1 MNTGW
6 NLRVYFLNLVQS
18 ITLLKMS
25 FVKNYFSFGILCML
39 GLNNLYAQIPKLE
52 SLELWYNKPAKDWN
66 EALPIGNG
74 RLGAM
79 IFGHPSQEL
88 IQLNESTLW
97 TGGPVNPNP
106 NPAAYNYLSQ
116 VRSALFA
123 DSIPKAF
130 SLLKKMQGPTSEMYQ
145 PLGDILIQQ
154 ELGGEIKNYKRSLNI
169 EEALVNTTFEVNNV
183 KYTRQMFSSFPDQVM
198 ILKISASKAKALNF
212 SISNTHLLAHTSFVN
227 NQNELVLQGKA
238 SIQSSDRR
246 NPKPIIFKDD
256 ESCKGMRFEWRI
268 KILKNDGIMG
278 ASDSTITVK
287 NATEVIFAIVAETS
301 FNGVDK
307 CPDSE
312 GKDEKL
318 AVQKDLE
325 RLQGKGF
332 EELLKS
338 HLVNYSSFFN
348 RSSLQINGESYP
360 ELPTNERLSRYK
372 TGKPDIGLEKLYY
385 QFGRY
390 LLISSSRAGS
400 PPANLQGIW
409 NPLLTPPWRSNYT
422 TNINLQMN
430 YWPAE
435 MTNLSELT
443 QPLIAQI
450 QNMAK
455 NGVATA
461 ANYYKMKG
469 WAAHHNSDIWAL
481 TNPVGDGEGDPR
493 WANWALGS
501 AWLSQHLYEHYRFT
515 KDKEYLKNVAYP
527 LMKSAAGFCQDWLVE
542 YKGELVTAPSTSPEN
557 TYLHPAGYKGA
568 VTIASAMDMEIIW
581 DLFTNVIEAAKFLKT
596 DKDLIDT
603 LEMQRAKLHPLKI
616 GKKGNLMEWY
626 GDWEDEDPK
635 HRHVSQLFGLHPGR
649 EISPLLDQKL
659 ANAAKQTLIGRGDGG
674 TGWSKAWKINFW
686 ARLLD
691 GDHAYLMFQELLK
704 TSTLNN
710 LFDTHPPFQ
719 IDGNFGATA
728 GVTEMLLQSQ
738 LDKIQLLP
746 ALPNAWVTGSVKGLV
761 ARGNFVVDMSWN
773 NNELQNAEI
782 LSRSGEDCQL
792 LTLLPVKLA
801 GVNVFSKPVIINN
814 QTYHSLSFK
823 TKKDKKYLIL
833 KK

>member
-1 MNTGW
+1 MI
-6 NLRVYFLNLVQS
+6 VFLS
-18 ITLLKMS
+18 
-25 FVKNYFSFGILCML
+25 
-39 GLNNLYAQIPKLE
+39 GLSLIYGQTQKKE
-52 SLELWYNKPAKDWN
+52 SLELWYNKPAKDWD

-79 IFGHPSQEL
+79 IFGNTSDEL
-88 IQLNESTLW
+88 IQLNEATLW

-106 NPAAYNYLSQ
+106 NLSAYQYLPQ

-123 DSIPKAF
+123 DSIPKAV
-130 SLLKKMQGPTSEMYQ
+130 SLLKKIQGPNTNMYQ
-145 PLGDILIQQ
+145 PLGDILIHQVIK
-154 ELGGEIKNYKRSLNI
+154 GEVKNYKRSLNI
-169 EEALVNTTFEVNNV
+169 EKAMATTTFEVDGV
-183 KYTRQMFSSFPDQVM
+183 QYTREMFSSFPDQVM
-198 ILKISASKAKALNF
+198 ILRITANKAKALNF
-212 SISNTHLLAHTSFVN
+212 SVSNTHLLAHTSFVN
-227 NQNELVLQGKA
+227 KNQELVLQGKA
-238 SIQSSDRR
+238 RIESDERR
-246 NPKPIIFKDD
+246 VPKPIVFKDD
-256 ESCKGMRFEWRI
+256 ESCKGMRFEWRV
-268 KILKNDGIMG
+268 KVLKNDGELSG
-278 ASDSTITVK
+278 KDSTLNFS
-287 NATEVIFAIVAETS
+287 NATSVLLAIAAETS
-301 FNGVDK
+301 FNGIDK
-307 CPDSE
+307 CPDSD

-318 AVQKDLE
+318 AVTQDLN
-325 RLQGKGF
+325 KIASKKY

-338 HLVNYSSFFN
+338 HFTDYTSFFN
-348 RSSLQINGESYP
+348 RLFFQIVGESHP
-360 ELPTNERLSRYK
+360 ELATDLRLQKYK
-372 TGKPDIGLEKLYY
+372 DGQADVGLEKLYY

-409 NPLLTPPWRSNYT
+409 NPLLRPSWRSNYT

-435 MTNLSELT
+435 ITNLSELT
-443 QPLIAQI
+443 QPLITQI
-450 QNMAK
+450 GYMAK
-455 NGVATA
+455 NGTATA

-469 WAAHHNSDIWAL
+469 WVVHHNSDLWGQ
-481 TNPVGDGEGDPR
+481 TNPVGEGGGDPK

-515 KDKEYLKNVAYP
+515 KDEKYLKEVAYP
-527 LMKSAAGFCQDWLVE
+527 LMKSAADFCQDWLIE

-557 TYLHPAGYKGA
+557 IYLHPSGFKGA

-581 DLFTNVIEAAKFLKT
+581 DLFTNVIEAAKVLNT
-596 DKDLIDT
+596 DQALIVT
-603 LEMQRAKLHPLKI
+603 LTKKRAMLHPLGI

-626 GDWEDEDPK
+626 GDWEDEDTK

-659 ANAAKQTLIGRGDGG
+659 ANAAKETLLGRGDGG

-691 GDHAYLMFQELLK
+691 GNHSYLMYQELLK
-704 TSTLNN
+704 TSTMNN

-738 LDKIQLLP
+738 LEYVQLLP
-746 ALPNAWVTGSVKGLV
+746 ALPKAWANGEIKGLV
-761 ARGNFVVDMSWN
+761 ARGNFVVNMNWR
-773 NNELQNAEI
+773 NEELLTAEI
-782 LSRSGEDCQL
+782 VSKSGIDCNL
-792 LTLLPVKLA
+792 LTKTPVLLKDRKLSSTPILIN
-801 GVNVFSKPVIINN
+801 GVL
-814 QTYHSLSFK
+814 YHHLKFK
-823 TKKDKKYLIL
+823 TEIGKKYYIV

>member
-1 MNTGW
+1 
-6 NLRVYFLNLVQS
+6 
-18 ITLLKMS
+18 MS
-25 FVKNYFSFGILCML
+25 FLKKCFSFGIICLL
-39 GLNNLYAQIPKLE
+39 GLNNLCAQNQKNE

-79 IFGHPSQEL
+79 IFGNPSQEL
-88 IQLNESTLW
+88 IQLNEATLW

-106 NPAAYNYLSQ
+106 NPTAYKYLPQ

-123 DSIPKAF
+123 DSIPKAVA
-130 SLLKKMQGPTSEMYQ
+130 LLKKMQGPNTNMYQ
-145 PLGDILIQQ
+145 PLGDILIKQDFI
-154 ELGGEIKNYKRSLNI
+154 GEVKNYKRSLNI
-169 EEALVNTTFEVNNV
+169 EKAISTTSFEVDGV
-183 KYTRQMFSSFPDQVM
+183 KYTREMFSSFPDQVM
-198 ILKISASKAKALNF
+198 ILRITANKANSLNF
-212 SISNTHLLAHTSFVN
+212 SISNTHLLAHNSFVN
-227 NQNELVLQGKA
+227 AQNELVMQGKA
-238 SIQSSDRR
+238 RIDSDERR
-246 NPKPIIFKDD
+246 VPKPIVFKDD
-256 ESCKGMRFEWRI
+256 EACKGMRFEWRI
-268 KILKNDGIMG
+268 KVLNNDGKLTG
-278 ASDSTITVK
+278 KDSTLTIAD
-287 NATEVIFAIVAETS
+287 ATSVVFAIAAQTS
-301 FNGVDK
+301 FNGIDK
-307 CPDSE
+307 CPDAD
-312 GKDEKL
+312 GKDEKF
-318 AVQKDLE
+318 AVNQDLN
-325 RLQGKGF
+325 KIITKKYDD
-332 EELLKS
+332 LLKV
-338 HLVNYSSFFN
+338 HQADYTSFFN
-348 RSSLQINGESYP
+348 RLSLQIEGESYP
-360 ELPTNERLSRYK
+360 ELPTNERLSQYK
-372 TGKPDIGLEKLYY
+372 TGKQDVGLEKLYY

-409 NPLLTPPWRSNYT
+409 NHVLRPSWRSNYT

-443 QPLIAQI
+443 LPLINQI
-450 QNMAK
+450 QNMAR
-455 NGVATA
+455 NGTATA
-461 ANYYKMKG
+461 TNYYKMKG
-469 WAAHHNSDIWAL
+469 WAAHHNSDIWGQ
-481 TNPVGDGEGDPR
+481 TNPVGEGVGDPK

-527 LMKSAAGFCQDWLVE
+527 LMKSAAIFCKDWLVE

-557 TYLHPAGYKGA
+557 IYLHPAGYKGA

-581 DLFTNVIEAAKFLKT
+581 DLFTNVIEAAKFLNT
-596 DKDLIDT
+596 DKDLIGT
-603 LEMQRAKLHPLKI
+603 LEMKRAKLHPLQI

-626 GDWEDEDPK
+626 SDWEDEDPK

-649 EISPLLDQKL
+649 EISPLLNQKL
-659 ANAAKQTLIGRGDGG
+659 ANAAKQTLMDRGDGG

-691 GDHAYLMFQELLK
+691 GNHAYLMYQELLK

-738 LDKIQLLP
+738 LDYIQLLP
-746 ALPNAWVTGSVKGLV
+746 AIPDAWLTGSVKGMV
-761 ARGNFVVDMSWN
+761 ARGNFVVDISWKN
-773 NNELQNAEI
+773 KELQKAEI
-782 LSRSGEDCQL
+782 LSRNGEDCNL
-792 LTLLPVKLA
+792 L
-801 GVNVFSKPVIINN
+801 SKIPIVLKGKEICSTPIVINDVLYYN
-814 QTYHSLSFK
+814 LKFK
-823 TKKDKKYLIL
+823 TQKSKKYLIL